1 MILNFKKYF
10 LIHFFGLL
18 LPLIAFG
25 QASKY
30 HYIPPLTTING
41 ENTNPQAVE
50 IFISTPSSSAVNYTI
65 WPLPID
71 NSTKYTGTLS
81 KLSPG
86 AAVVS
91 GTDYYVSSSGY
102 GQLIVPHTATGSVT
116 TDKGY
121 YIEADELIYV
131 NVRYKADAQA
141 GALVS
146 KGEAA
151 LGTSFRAGGFANQ
164 RVADAGYMNYISVLA
179 TEEGTTTVTFSDIA
193 GGENSD
199 KNWMDFINVNETY
212 GGSGEVSDIVITLN
226 QFESFILANRMNS
239 GNIGS
244 GTNNGIQ
251 GAPYPDSNNDGIIGT
266 AIDSDKKIAVVV
278 GGANGSMTSS
288 HDGRDNG
295 VDQIVGADKIGNE
308 FIFIRGN
315 PTEGTRDYDDAIIV
329 ANENGTEIFL
339 NGSLTAT
346 ATLNAGDYFVIDEE
360 DYDTGTEASGAEHN
374 IYVRTSKNAYAY
386 QFISNG
392 QSANTEMFFVPALS
406 CTSLENAEYIP
417 DIEKIGGTNYNGYVI
432 IVAPATAS
440 ITFTDKNN
448 TTAKWTGD
456 SLTTA
461 SLVEG
466 PDPVTGKPEYV
477 TYKLQNL
484 EGNVSV
490 FSSNSDGSQAEL
502 YAAYYGSSGVAT
514 QGAFYS
520 GFPMPPEN
528 KFNAASIAGSGNC
541 IPNVS
546 LTIPNDNLYDNIE
559 WEYWDGNGV
568 VNYNT
573 VPGWTTKTVTPTQVG
588 FYKAVGVISCT
599 SKIYRLES
607 SVKKVSNCPEDT
619 DGDGIINNID
629 VDIDQDGIY
638 NIVES
643 RAIDLLDIST
653 LNDPMIV
660 FSDTSTDTSIPSAVF
675 TSNGAGVSLTGQSS
689 GAFVSTITSG
699 GGTKNGT
706 YTVSFT
712 QPVNIVL
719 DEDINFTH
727 NLQAG
732 EKYSVSILPVS
743 LTITLLDPG
752 DELKI
757 DTNQNGIYDSGIV
770 TITSNEILFTFDGTA
785 SAADKFSFQ
794 ADAITQFTFKH
805 IAEGTSGNSVFNGVL
820 SMKYLPIDTDSDSI
834 YNHYDRDSDGDGCYD
849 TVEAGFSDGD
859 SNGRLGT
866 NPITVD
872 GMLAAEPGK
881 VNNQGEGYTT
891 PNDLNTNGVKDYLEY
906 TVSPTFTLEPQDVKI
921 CPGDDTSF
929 TASSSLSDT
938 VFLWQRY
945 NSATSV
951 WDNLANGALYSGV
964 TSPTLT
970 LTAPDSNTLDDSLYR
985 VVISKD
991 EFVCFSI
998 SATAT
1003 LDFVQ
1008 PGVITYGGGSLSVTE
1023 GGANDIFGFALT
1035 DQPSSTVTINLT
1047 TSPAGQ
1053 FTLTPSSFNFDSSNW
1068 STSQSA
1074 TLSAVDELIVDGTVT
1089 ATLTLA
1095 AAPSSDNCFDNI
1107 GPLNFDV
1114 TITDNDTA
1122 GYIVNPVIGTLTE
1135 SDTTTASF
1143 TVILTRQP
1151 INDVIINLINSD
1163 VSEKT
1168 IGTTTLTF
1176 TSATWNVT
1184 QTIILNSVDELL
1196 VDGDQ
1201 TTSITAEI
1209 DPSSDSNFTGLASQT
1224 VTVVTKDNEIGDFI
1238 LGPISGNLTEQPL
1251 NSVNFSVV
1259 LNAIPASNVE
1269 INFSSGDLTEAS
1281 MATTSVTFTPANWN
1295 IPILVVVDSVD
1306 ELIFDGDQTTIIT
1319 GSVNPSSDSSF
1330 TGASSKT
1337 VSVITEDN
1345 DAPGYTV
1352 NPVVGSLTESSTIT
1366 AQFTIVLNA
1375 TPTSD
1380 VIIDLNNTDS
1390 SEVTLDISTL
1400 TFTPGNWNIPQIITL
1415 FSEDDY
1421 IIDGTQTTSITASV
1435 NNSSDPDYISLP
1447 SQTVSVVTYD
1457 NEIAG
1462 AIVTVMDNL
1471 TSEDGDTGYF
1481 EIILTAQP
1489 TDDVTI
1495 NLSSS
1500 NILEGKLIDTSV
1512 TFTPSNWN
1520 IPQIITV
1527 EGLDDSPPTSDGS
1540 IDFKIITGNVN
1551 SSDPD
1556 FDLLDGSSI
1565 PDANMTNQD
1574 NDAPG
1579 ILVTILNDDF
1589 TTSESGDIVI
1599 VQFSLLSKPNGGA
1612 DVTIPLSLS
1621 GPSGEMN
1628 LNETSI
1634 TILNNDWDNPSA
1646 NQITITG
1653 LDDLIV
1659 DGDKQVYLITGD
1671 PTSGD
1676 SFHNDLDADSV
1687 ANPLLTNQDNDVP
1700 TIIVSTP
1707 NSVSEDG
1714 TTSLLNVRLGTNIL
1728 SNVNID
1734 ISLSDITELAVN
1746 KTKLTFNSL
1755 NWNIDQQITITGQD
1769 DFILDGDI
1777 SSVIYLNVDALN
1789 SDSSYQSVARVNV
1802 FVINIDNEED
1812 FDNDL
1817 IEGDDDNCIDISN
1830 PEQKDLDQDGTG
1842 DLCDIDIDGDGVLNV
1857 IEELDKTDPKNACSF
1872 NSSNITLEVTIKI
1885 DCDGD
1890 GAIDENDLDSDND
1903 GILDSE
1909 EGNDDIDN
1917 DGIPNY
1923 LDLDSDGDNCPDVI
1937 EAGFEDGDNDGIL
1950 GSSPLSFDSFG
1961 KIISSSG
1968 YTTPNDLDSNGI
1980 DDYLE
1985 FGSEIKITKQPK
1997 PINPVNPGRP
2007 ISLSVDAESEGTRS
2021 YKWQVNNNTQSI
2033 SSKKQSW
2040 VSINDSNLY
2049 SGTETNILTI
2059 NNPSINMIGWK
2070 YRVIISNPCYVCGED
2085 VISEESLLSKIDLN
2099 IPNAFSPDGDGV
2111 NDKWVIE
2118 GLEYYTK
2125 HYIRIYNRWEAKVFE
2140 SINYQN
2146 DWDGIQTHGTTLG
2159 NDKNLP
2165 EGIYFYIIE
2174 LGEIK
2179 EPIKGFIY
2187 IKRKKW

>member
-1 MILNFKKYF
+1 MKKIYF
-10 LIHFFGLL
+10 IFLFVF
-18 LPLIAFG
+18 PLIVFS

-805 IAEGTSGNSVFNGVL
+805 ITENTGGNSVFNGVL

-921 CPGDDTSF
+921 CPGDNTSF

-1380 VIIDLNNTDS
+1380 VIIDLNNADS

-1462 AIVTVMDNL
+1462 AIVTVLDNL

-1495 NLSSS
+1495 NLGSS
-1500 NILEGKLIDTSV
+1500 NILEGKLIDTSI

-1527 EGLDDSPPTSDGS
+1527 EGVDDSPPTSDGS

-1659 DGDKQVYLITGD
+1659 DGDKQVFLITGD

-1746 KTKLTFNSL
+1746 KTELTFNSL

-1890 GAIDENDLDSDND
+1890 ETIDENDLDSDND

-1997 PINPVNPGRP
+1997 TINPVNPGRP

>member
-1 MILNFKKYF
+1 MKKIYF
-10 LIHFFGLL
+10 IFLFVF
-18 LPLIAFG
+18 PLIVFS

-91 GTDYYVSSSGY
+91 GTDYYISSSGY

-719 DEDINFTH
+719 DEDVNFTH

-805 IAEGTSGNSVFNGVL
+805 ITEGTSGNSVFNGVL

-849 TVEAGFSDGD
+849 TLEAGFSDGD

-906 TVSPTFTLEPQDVKI
+906 TVSPTFTIEPQDVKI

-985 VVISKD
+985 VIISKD

-1047 TSPAGQ
+1047 TTPAGQ

-1089 ATLTLA
+1089 GTLILA
-1095 AAPSSDNCFDNI
+1095 ADPSSDDCFDNI

-1114 TITDNDTA
+1114 TIIDNDTA

-1151 INDVIINLINSD
+1151 INDVFINLVNSD

-1259 LNAIPASNVE
+1259 LNAIPATNVE

-1319 GSVNPSSDSSF
+1319 GFVNPSSDPSF

-1337 VSVITEDN
+1337 VNVITEDN

-1380 VIIDLNNTDS
+1380 VIIDLKNADS
-1390 SEVTLDISTL
+1390 SEVSLDKNFL
-1400 TFTPGNWNIPQIITL
+1400 TFTPINWNIPQIITL

-1462 AIVTVMDNL
+1462 AIVTVLDNL

-1659 DGDKQVYLITGD
+1659 DGDKQVFLITGD

-1746 KTKLTFNSL
+1746 KTELTFNSL

-1777 SSVIYLNVDALN
+1777 SSVIYLNVDTLN

-1997 PINPVNPGRP
+1997 TINPVNPGRP